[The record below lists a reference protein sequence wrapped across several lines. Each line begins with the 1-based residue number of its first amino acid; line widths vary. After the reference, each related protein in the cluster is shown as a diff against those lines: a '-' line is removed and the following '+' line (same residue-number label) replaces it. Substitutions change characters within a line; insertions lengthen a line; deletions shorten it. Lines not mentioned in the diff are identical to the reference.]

1 MILGA
6 NTGGGGGGGAQ
17 QAAEAF
23 GLWTAKG
30 GNGGSGVVIISY
42 PASFESANYT
52 GIIPLNRWYHTL

>member
-1 MILGA
+1 MSSGA
-6 NTGGGGGGGAQ
+6 NTGSGGGGGAQ
-17 QAAEAF
+17 IVGA
-23 GLWTAKG
+23 WTAAG